1 MDGLVPRRKSMA
13 GIVIRSEAIEKAHA
27 HPEMIRSGAY
37 SPAVKAGP
45 FLYVSGCIAD
55 DVSNDMTGQA
65 REEFGFI
72 KLVLEEAGYEMADVV
87 KLQAFITDANN
98 YAAYSAVRKEYFA
111 QDPPAST
118 AVITNL
124 LIPGALIEIDV
135 VAYKEDA

>member
-1 MDGLVPRRKSMA
+1 MA

-55 DVSNDMTGQA
+55 DVSNDMAGQV
-65 REEFGFI
+65 REEFSFI

-87 KLQAFITDANN
+87 KLQAFITDAHN
-98 YAAYSAVRKEYFA
+98 YPAYSAVRKEFFP
-111 QDPPAST
+111 QEPPAST

-124 LIPGALIEIDV
+124 LIPDALVEIDV
-135 VAYKEDA
+135 VAYKEGI